1 MFNINDSLIDMYS
14 AACSVNADVSALVHT
29 LAPEIGK
36 NGKKYLWV
44 DAEIV
49 LLFGLTE
56 LKAQICWKENVRL
69 FPVLIILSLTST
81 PYRARKNG
89 EVILTSCFI
98 LLIVCSLKGS
108 SYYCVR

>member
-1 MFNINDSLIDMYS
+1 MVVVREQESPGRSGPPRLFTSRRTPLPLLGIEFS
-14 AACSVNADVSALVHT
+14 H
-29 LAPEIGK
+29 
-36 NGKKYLWV
+36 
-44 DAEIV
+44 

-69 FPVLIILSLTST
+69 FPVLIIVSLTLT

-89 EVILTSCFI
+89 EVILTSCLI